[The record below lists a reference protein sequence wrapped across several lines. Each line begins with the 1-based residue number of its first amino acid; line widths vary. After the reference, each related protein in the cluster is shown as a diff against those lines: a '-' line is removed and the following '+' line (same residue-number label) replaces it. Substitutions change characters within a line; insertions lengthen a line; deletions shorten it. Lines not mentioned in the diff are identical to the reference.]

1 MQPPA
6 TPVTRAGQG
15 LGAGLM
21 FICFGALG
29 LWFGRGLATG
39 SAQEMGPGYAPTL
52 VCWGMVLIGVV
63 VLVHSVRRGT
73 DPIDAV
79 SPRAVLGIVA
89 ALVVFA
95 ATIGSLGLVLASMLT
110 VAVACLI
117 EPKLR
122 WKEVVLLSVGL
133 SAAALALFVFVLR
146 IPFRIW
152 PI

>member
-1 MQPPA
+1 
-6 TPVTRAGQG
+6 
-15 LGAGLM
+15 
-21 FICFGALG
+21 
-29 LWFGRGLATG
+29 
-39 SAQEMGPGYAPTL
+39 
-52 VCWGMVLIGVV
+52 MVLIGVI
-63 VLVHSVRRGT
+63 VLVRSVLRGT
-73 DPIDAV
+73 DPIEAV

-95 ATIGSLGLVLASMLT
+95 ATIGSLGLLLASMLT